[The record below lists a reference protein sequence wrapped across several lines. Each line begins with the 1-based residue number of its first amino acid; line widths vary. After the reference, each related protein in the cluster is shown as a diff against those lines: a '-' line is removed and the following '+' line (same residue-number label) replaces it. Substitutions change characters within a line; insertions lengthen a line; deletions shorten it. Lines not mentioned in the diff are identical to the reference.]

1 MFNTNQIQMNKDL
14 LQVELLDRVQNS
26 IENQIY
32 SYEIEE
38 IEDIFNEDDDEINR
52 AITFNRGTKNDI
64 VVISPDGEFKGA
76 FGDELSPEFL
86 MGLGNSLIKSA
97 RYRR

>member
-1 MFNTNQIQMNKDL
+1 MNKDR
-14 LQVELLDRVQNS
+14 LQVELLDRVQSS
-26 IENQIY
+26 IERQIY

-52 AITFNRGTKNDI
+52 AITFNRGTNHDI

-76 FGDELSPEFL
+76 FGDELAPEFL
-86 MGLGNSLIKSA
+86 MGVANSLIRTA
-97 RYRR
+97 RERV